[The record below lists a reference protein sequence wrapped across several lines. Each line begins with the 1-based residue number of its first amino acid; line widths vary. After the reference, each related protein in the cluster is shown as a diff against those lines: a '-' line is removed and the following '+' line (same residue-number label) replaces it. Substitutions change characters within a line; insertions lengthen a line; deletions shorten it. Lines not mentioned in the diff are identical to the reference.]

1 MPPIFE
7 KLDKAK
13 PVYDAVE
20 HWTMFVCKVLLAID
34 ILVTGY
40 VVVARW
46 LAFLPSTSWSE
57 EVVLTCMAY
66 MAVLSAAVAIR
77 RGTHIRMTA
86 FDRML
91 PKKFITITDFIS
103 DIAVLVLA
111 IIMIVV
117 GWQYAVNIGS
127 KGTYVTLTSISKFWM
142 YLPVP
147 LAGFAMVVFQIELLY
162 NHVKDLF
169 VAKVAKQEKGE
180 EA

>member
-13 PVYDAVE
+13 PIYDAVE
-20 HWTMFVCKVLLAID
+20 YWTMFVCKVLLSID

-46 LAFLPSTSWSE
+46 IPALPSTSWSE
-57 EVVLTCMAY
+57 EIVLTCMAY

-91 PKKFITITDFIS
+91 PPKFIIVTDFIA
-103 DIAVLVLA
+103 DIGVLILAVL
-111 IIMIVV
+111 MIVV
-117 GWQYAVNIGS
+117 GWKYAINIGA
-127 KGTYVTLTSISKFWM
+127 KGTYVTLTSVSKFWM

-147 LAGFAMVVFQIELLY
+147 LAGFAMVVFQVELLY
-162 NHVKDLF
+162 NHIKDIF
-169 VAKVAKQEKGE
+169 VRKLEKGE

>member
-1 MPPIFE
+1 MPPIFA

-13 PVYDAVE
+13 PIYDAVE
-20 HWTMFVCKVLLAID
+20 YWTMFVCKVLLAID

-46 LAFLPSTSWSE
+46 IPFLPSTSWSE

-91 PKKFITITDFIS
+91 PKKFIIVTDFIS

-111 IIMIVV
+111 VIMIVV
-117 GWQYAVNIGS
+117 GWQYAVSIGA
-127 KGTYVTLTSISKFWM
+127 KGTYVTLTSVSKFWM

-147 LAGFAMVVFQIELLY
+147 LAGFAMVVFQVELLY
-162 NHVKDLF
+162 NHVKDIF
-169 VAKVAKQEKGE
+169 VRKAEKGE